1 MRLHKSH
8 CPSNRAAV
16 MAQLR
21 FSDLGHGCTCLYSRA
36 IASEQAVCFE
46 PFLYTP
52 KISNQILPSSCV
64 VIVALLRYVMSSI
77 EPWYE
82 KKERTVIAEIRVRK
96 RWWFRAEFILFLE
109 VRHIFG
115 YYCYWVSQYFNYS
128 VSWSIYC
135 LKQCEALN
143 ADACLWKLHNYLTN
157 EECQFPFCSSCGIH
171 QICNVIWNTQNHS
184 GWRWNILALVT
195 TT

>member
-1 MRLHKSH
+1 MFTWWSFMKNFCPIQSQLGYFTVTRLLDVQSQDLWGEKGMTIFSNWVPIFLSIRYFLTITQTCAPRFQRQIFKSYYCDRVSIQDIYLLRLHKSH

-77 EPWYE
+77 EP
-82 KKERTVIAEIRVRK
+82 
-96 RWWFRAEFILFLE
+96 
-109 VRHIFG
+109 
-115 YYCYWVSQYFNYS
+115 
-128 VSWSIYC
+128 
-135 LKQCEALN
+135 
-143 ADACLWKLHNYLTN
+143 
-157 EECQFPFCSSCGIH
+157 
-171 QICNVIWNTQNHS
+171 
-184 GWRWNILALVT
+184 
-195 TT
+195 